1 MLAHHCPTDCE
12 GKVFDGPT
20 GVIVRVVGNVVA
32 SAAEAE
38 VAACFSNAQDALPLE
53 QFLEE

>member
-1 MLAHHCPTDCE
+1 MLAHHCPTDHE

-38 VAACFSNAQDALPLE
+38 VAACFSNAQDTLPLE